1 VLTGKG
7 TSSKQQ
13 PDGSTKHK
21 TVSTEGRT
29 VAFRDWNADDAFAA
43 CQE

>member
-1 VLTGKG
+1 MLTGKG

-21 TVSTEGRT
+21 TMSAEGQT
-29 VAFRDWNADDAFAA
+29 IAFRDWNSGDAFTA